1 MPIVTYLWLLAP
13 LVFLSVL
20 VAYALRRA
28 SRRQEYLEA
37 ARFRGR
43 TSEAGLASAMTD
55 ALTRMRGQEL
65 AQQARLEA
73 LEGFLHQV
81 VESLPHGL
89 FVLGRDGNLRVAN
102 GEALRWLGLHES
114 VEGQVLWTLDGTES
128 LRAVAQECLRV
139 AAPVR
144 GGKVLEAPAEHRRIE
159 FLGRRDVAGL
169 EVRPANLAFGEPR
182 AHGHGNPSERLV
194 RVRRSRSF
202 NLARGA
208 GPDNRA
214 PAPGSGSGMDRQ
226 QKTRRPHPCGSGRRA

>member
-114 VEGQVLWTLDGTES
+114 VEGQVLWTLDGTEP
-128 LRAVAQECLRV
+128 LRAVAQDCLR
-139 AAPVR
+139 ADA
-144 GGKVLEAPAEHRRIE
+144 
-159 FLGRRDVAGL
+159 RRDAW
-169 EVRPANLAFGEPR
+169 
-182 AHGHGNPSERLV
+182 LV
-194 RVRRSRSF
+194 
-202 NLARGA
+202 
-208 GPDNRA
+208 GPG
-214 PAPGSGSGMDRQ
+214 APGAAVPVIAVPLRDADGDIDGVLYLVHVERVS
-226 QKTRRPHPCGSGRRA
+226 